1 MLTLLA
7 GGTAEEADA
16 AAAAALDTTGF
27 WVNQWT
33 PGTSCTAC
41 GRAGASGPCVPGGRA
56 RSPVAPATL
65 GGAYGT
71 DAYGGRTVV
80 LAAGASS
87 RGGRGDDGGGGED
100 GDDGT
105 AGLTITWGPIQSG
118 PLDWSNTSLVMVDKP
133 CTAVADTLIRALGVA
148 PWAVEEAKARLGA
161 LQGPCTLTE
170 WIVAPEIGGAGVS
183 VSKRSYYTL
192 CTPFIH
198 LHCRTYTY
206 IHPLYLYTHL

>member
-16 AAAAALDTTGF
+16 AAAAALDTTEF
-27 WVNQWT
+27 WANQWT
-33 PGTSCTAC
+33 PGTTCTAC
-41 GRAGASGPCVPGGRA
+41 GRAGASGPCEPGGRT

-71 DAYGGRTVV
+71 DAYGGSTVV

-87 RGGRGDDGGGGED
+87 RGGRGDGGGGEGGEGGED

-105 AGLTITWGPIQSG
+105 AELTITWGPLQSG
-118 PLDWSNTSLVMVDKP
+118 PLEWSNTSLAMVNEP

-161 LQGPCTLTE
+161 LKGPCTLTE
-170 WIVAPEIGGAGVS
+170 WIVAPEIGDAGVS
-183 VSKRSYYTL
+183 VSNGNPS
-192 CTPFIH
+192 C
-198 LHCRTYTY
+198 
-206 IHPLYLYTHL
+206 